1 MRERGGAYRIIDVL
15 IACIS
20 MVVTYRSE
28 FQAIVERG
36 GVQALK
42 AELAGRAGDT

>member
-1 MRERGGAYRIIDVL
+1 VRERGGAYRIIDVL
-15 IACIS
+15 IAGVS
-20 MVVTYRSE
+20 MVVAHRSG

-42 AELAGRAGDT
+42 ADLADRAGDT